1 MIFYGLRQP
10 QKDMCNKKNQKLIS
24 EKYKGMKISPE
35 IKRLR
40 GCLTLTEEE
49 KNDER
54 IQYILRE
61 VSAEI

>member
-1 MIFYGLRQP
+1 
-10 QKDMCNKKNQKLIS
+10 MCNKKNQKLIS